1 MNKLNEVELY
11 EARKRCADW
20 LNARMDD
27 LRRLREDNAYRLVEW
42 AKAGLVNCDAYP
54 QTGIIRATITDEQ
67 LKHLMNTAK
76 TSFRAWEILRKCA
89 AANPQDERL
98 QPFVQ
103 RLINR
108 EKPPKQKPGRK
119 PEIFRDYYIIGALAQ
134 LLDAG
139 LNVPSVGELTRTEYN
154 AAHVLANLLVQ
165 VKAPF
170 VLSPDTICDIWAERD
185 AIYQQAIE
193 AATVLKRQ
201 PF

>member
-27 LRRLREDNAYRLVEW
+27 LRGLREDNASRLVEY
-42 AKAGLVNCDAYP
+42 AKAGLINCDAD
-54 QTGIIRATITDEQ
+54 GATDEITIRLTDKQ
-67 LKHLMNTAK
+67 VQHLLDTASENY
-76 TSFRAWEILRKCA
+76 TAWEILQQCA
-89 AANPQDERL
+89 SENPDD
-98 QPFVQ
+98 Q
-103 RLINR
+103 RLKPFIR
-108 EKPPKQKPGRK
+108 RILSGEKPPKQKRGRK
-119 PEIFRDYYIIGALAQ
+119 PEIIRDYYIIGALAE

-139 LNVPSVGELTRTEYN
+139 LNVPSVGENTRTEYN

-185 AIYQQAIE
+185 AIYQQATE
-193 AATVLKRQ
+193 AATVLRS
-201 PF
+201 